1 MSTPHSDAKR
11 SPARSLAALVVDDE
25 AAIRRFLRSALVAE
39 GFDVTEARDLAT
51 AHHAI
56 GSTRFDVAVLDL
68 GLPDGNGADLIGTLQ
83 AADAPAIIVLS
94 ALDDEPRKV
103 AALDAGADDFVSKP
117 FGVAEFMAR
126 VRAALRHRVQMQGGA
141 ATYDDGRLFV
151 DISRRIV
158 KVDGADPKLTP
169 REYALLHELVLH
181 AGKVLTHRHLLSK
194 AWPSTEADVQTL
206 RVHVRHLRQKIE
218 ANADQPDRILT
229 EPGVGYRLNP
239 AALGNN

>member
-1 MSTPHSDAKR
+1 MSKPTSDATR

-39 GFDVTEARDLAT
+39 GFEVTEARDLAT
-51 AHHAI
+51 ARHSI
-56 GSTRFDVAVLDL
+56 STIQFDVAVLDL

-83 AADAPAIIVLS
+83 AAGAPAIIVLS

-141 ATYDDGRLFV
+141 PVYDDGRLFV

-158 KVDGADPKLTP
+158 KVDGVDPKLTP
-169 REYALLHELVLH
+169 REYALLHELILH

-206 RVHVRHLRQKIE
+206 RVHVRHLRQKVE
-218 ANADQPDRILT
+218 VNADQPDRILT
-229 EPGVGYRLNP
+229 EPGVGYRLSP
-239 AALGNN
+239 TAFIGH